1 MSFTKEFFKACVKA
15 GVTDLILYGDPGQA
29 RLLDTGERGLIV
41 RIQGHDQEVIEL
53 VGFEDV
59 REVRI
64 RV

>member
-15 GVTDLILYGDPGQA
+15 GATDLILYGEPAQA

-41 RIQGHDQEVIEL
+41 RFQGDGQEVIEL
-53 VGFEDV
+53 IKFEDV
-59 REVRI
+59 KEVNV